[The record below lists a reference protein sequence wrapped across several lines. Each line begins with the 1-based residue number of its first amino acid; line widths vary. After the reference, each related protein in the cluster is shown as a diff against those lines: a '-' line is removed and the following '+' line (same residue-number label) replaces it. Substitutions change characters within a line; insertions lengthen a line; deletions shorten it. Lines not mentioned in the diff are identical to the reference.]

1 MGSEISL
8 LTNPLSTLAN
18 SVFEDNDENEDP
30 NNPGTFLGDGIA
42 DLVNTG
48 TDYESQINLDG
59 GIVLGEPGENGRD
72 SKYGIEETQG
82 GTNTTLFQV
91 GDNIKDGSIPF
102 KYATIVTAGG
112 LAEGVPHVATS
123 YYPVGS

>member
-1 MGSEISL
+1 MSV
-8 LTNPLSTLAN
+8 LAN
-18 SVFEDNDENEDP
+18 SKFEDNDENEDP

-48 TDYESQINLDG
+48 TAYENQINLDG

-82 GTNTTLFQV
+82 GQNTTLFQV
-91 GDNIKDGSIPF
+91 GDNIKDGSIP
-102 KYATIVTAGG
+102 V
-112 LAEGVPHVATS
+112 S
-123 YYPVGS
+123 YTHLRAHET